1 MENVKKYKRLIKFA
15 IRSPVKKRVDL
26 LKKFNSEIIK
36 TVCEIFLNTIS
47 GTIPAVPP
55 RVLRAL
61 NKHKRL
67 VYKLV
72 DPKVSIEVKKEELI
86 RNKGVVLLPIV
97 NIIP

>member
-15 IRSPVKKRVDL
+15 IRSPVKKRLDL

-47 GTIPAVPP
+47 GTIPVPP
-55 RVLRAL
+55 KVLRGL
-61 NKHKRL
+61 NKYKQL

-86 RNKGVVLLPIV
+86 RNKGAVLLPIV